1 MSYTGTPELST
12 DAEVDAEC
20 ACRRFRPLSRSRALQ
35 TRAGL
40 PVIEGDPQLVLAGR
54 QRAEVDFTAQRGTM
68 APGPTP
74 TSPWATR
81 SPLRGSM
88 TCTARE

>member
-1 MSYTGTPELST
+1 MQR
-12 DAEVDAEC
+12 VDVADFVRHKVPGGE
-20 ACRRFRPLSRSRALQ
+20 AG
-35 TRAGL
+35 AGL
-40 PVIEGDPQLVLAGR
+40 PVVKRDAQLRSR
-54 QRAEVDFTAQRGTM
+54 QVATREMSISLRSGAM